1 MQHILVCAQDSV
13 LAKKVRFLLANDQ
26 CDVEILDASG
36 ELDQRLSQNDVD
48 LLVLGRDVDG
58 EDAIELL
65 GRINPSVVIPPTLV
79 LGGPDAV
86 TADFIHLIP
95 DPIDTQAIYKIAS
108 DILSGDAHMDTSDEE
123 TLMALKRPDLR
134 GQTVAE
140 QDKTAEVGLPAPGGE
155 EELKYSD
162 VTGLDEIAGRLDQ
175 LESDQLSEQLS
186 DAFDID
192 DAGDGGAAPRRPA
205 PKPVSPIPSGA
216 LDPARLAKVLHQCG
230 TKAVNGV
237 LIVARDEETSTIYME
252 QGSPV
257 HIESSIPGDQ
267 LGKALVNRGRVT
279 DAQYADGAK
288 RAIERGVPLGQALVD
303 LGFFTN
309 EELGTELGNTARDR
323 IVACFAA
330 RTGSVDFDPNRAPPS
345 ADRPYRLQVPHIIAQ
360 GLRTHADD
368 AVLNGIMGDA
378 NDRYFKLSQPISDLA
393 EIYPLSGQDKDFL
406 AFSGRAYN
414 ITDAAE
420 SSGLTMQDAYQ
431 LLALLST
438 CEDLSDFTPGVKEF
452 EDRIKEEQRRVK
464 DLQSS
469 LPQTASSLPTPPPAS
484 TPPQPSSAPALP
496 PMPTA
501 APEPTPAAAQPPV
514 VSDSDRT
521 IAGGGPPAMPP
532 PVGGDSN
539 PFGWGDAP
547 QEAAPPPPPPPAP
560 PPAPPPFAAAPPPSP
575 PPPMPA
581 APAAAPAAPAA
592 PAPAEDVPPMPV
604 PADGSAGMTPRPLVY
619 AKPLPRGQDGQVL
632 ETSERTLSREHFQ
645 RGVTLL
651 GQGNFANAEEAF
663 RDAVALCSEEHVYL
677 IGLARAIYYNPGY
690 GAAGK
695 VPVLRGIVDR
705 ARQLAP
711 EDKRVETLSSWVHFA
726 ETQL

>member
-26 CDVEILDASG
+26 CDVEILEATS
-36 ELDQRLSQNDVD
+36 ELDDRLGSQQID
-48 LLVLGRDVDG
+48 LLVLARDADG

-65 GRINPSVVIPPTLV
+65 GRINPSLVIPPTLV
-79 LGGPDAV
+79 LGGDDAV

-108 DILSGDAHMDTSDEE
+108 EILSAHALMDTSDEE
-123 TLMALKRPDLR
+123 TLMALERPDFR

-140 QDKTAEVGLPAPGGE
+140 HDKTARVGLPAAGGE

-192 DAGDGGAAPRRPA
+192 DAEDAVPAPRRPVA
-205 PKPVSPIPSGA
+205 KKKEPPIKGGP
-216 LDPARLAKVLHQCG
+216 LDPARLGKVLYQCW
-230 TKAVNGV
+230 TKAVSGV
-237 LIVARDEETSTIYME
+237 LIVARDEETSTIYLE
-252 QGSPV
+252 QGSPI

-267 LGKALVNRGRVT
+267 LGRALVQRGRVT

-309 EELGTELGNTARDR
+309 EELGTEMGNTARDR

-330 RTGSVDFDPNRAPPS
+330 RHGSLEFDSARGPS
-345 ADRPYRLQVPHIIAQ
+345 TNDRPYRLQIAHIIAQ

-368 AVLNGIMGDA
+368 AVLSGIMGDA
-378 NDRYFKLSQPISDLA
+378 DQRYFKLHKSIADLA
-393 EIYPLSGQDKDFL
+393 ETFPLSGQDKDFL

-414 ITDAAE
+414 VTDAAE
-420 SSGLTMQDAYQ
+420 SSGLSMQDAYK

-438 CEDLSDFTPGVKEF
+438 CEQLSDFTPGIKEF
-452 EDRIKEEQRRVK
+452 EDRIREEQRRVK

-469 LPQTASSLPTPPPAS
+469 LPQPSSSRPAPASAPPA
-484 TPPQPSSAPALP
+484 PYPQSAPALP
-496 PMPTA
+496 PV
-501 APEPTPAAAQPPV
+501 PALRPPPQPDAMFG
-514 VSDSDRT
+514 SDNERT
-521 IAGGGPPAMPP
+521 LAGSPASMPPAPP
-532 PVGGDSN
+532 PMPAGAN
-539 PFGWGDAP
+539 PFGWSEP
-547 QEAAPPPPPPPAP
+547 PEEAAPPPPAP
-560 PPAPPPFAAAPPPSP
+560 PPPPASTSPVAPPPTA
-575 PPPMPA
+575 PPPMPV
-581 APAAAPAAPAA
+581 APPPPAST
-592 PAPAEDVPPMPV
+592 EDIPPMPV
-604 PADGSAGMTPRPLVY
+604 PADGSTGMAPRPLVF

-690 GAAGK
+690 GAVGK

-711 EDKRVETLSSWVHFA
+711 GDKRVETLSSWVDHA
-726 ETQL
+726 EYHA